1 VKKIKMADTFD
12 ANISKKIF
20 NCEEIRRRAHSAP
33 LNPFR
38 LDADG
43 HKWIAHESRAWA
55 DEANILLKA
64 VNELKRMGL
73 VSHYVVIGKDNK
85 GQPVGEWQ
93 WAYSSAP

>member
-1 VKKIKMADTFD
+1 M
-12 ANISKKIF
+12 
-20 NCEEIRRRAHSAP
+20 
-33 LNPFR
+33 
-38 LDADG
+38 
-43 HKWIAHESRAWA
+43 WIAHESRAWA